1 MSASI
6 QFLRDDRGAAAYQA
20 RKPAVTIAYLDRFFS
35 QLRWT
40 TLREAED
47 QVRRML
53 DDHTLPVEAIAS
65 GIGESGWPIRQ
76 ALVRGGHAVC
86 PVLAVWDSWR
96 VAFGVCLVNPAAVL
110 R

>member
-86 PVLAVWDSWR
+86 PVLAVRDSWR